1 MLRPVLDLMQTLPVF
16 VYLLP
21 TILFFGVGD
30 APGLVATIVFSIPPA
45 VRLTQ
50 LGINQVDQE
59 TVEASRAFGAS
70 RWETLREVQLPL
82 ALPSIMTGV
91 NQVIMLALSMVV
103 VAGLVGG
110 SGLGGVVVNAVQ
122 GLQIGASIE
131 GRPGRRR
138 HRDLPRPRLR
148 RPRRSGPGHPRLV
161 AASGGTAQ
169 TFRRPNPPR
178 RTSRPCPAPSDHA
191 AIHPERNTMTLT
203 HDGPPR
209 TALAIHQLGG
219 RIGARIDGVRLGGDL
234 PDETV
239 AEIRSALLRHKV
251 VFFRGQHHLDDDG
264 HIAFAEQLG
273 PLTTAH
279 PTVNTGS
286 ARVLQVTANK
296 GMAANAWHTD
306 VTFVD
311 RVPAI
316 SVLRGVDDPAVRRQH
331 RLGQHRDGVRRPA
344 RAAQGAR
351 RRPLGGAHQQ
361 LRLRPAAT
369 RRTSSPTPTTRAT
382 SSSRSC
388 SRPAHPVVRVHPETG
403 ERSLVLGHFV
413 KNFEGLNASESTAL
427 FHLLQN
433 RITKLENTIRWTWQ
447 QGDVAMWDNRA
458 TQHYAVADFD
468 AEPREVRRITVAGD
482 VPVSID
488 GRHSEVIRG
497 DANAY
502 SRLDELIS

>member
-1 MLRPVLDLMQTLPVF
+1 M
-16 VYLLP
+16 
-21 TILFFGVGD
+21 TI
-30 APGLVATIVFSIPPA
+30 
-45 VRLTQ
+45 
-50 LGINQVDQE
+50 
-59 TVEASRAFGAS
+59 
-70 RWETLREVQLPL
+70 
-82 ALPSIMTGV
+82 
-91 NQVIMLALSMVV
+91 
-103 VAGLVGG
+103 
-110 SGLGGVVVNAVQ
+110 
-122 GLQIGASIE
+122 
-131 GRPGRRR
+131 
-138 HRDLPRPRLR
+138 
-148 RPRRSGPGHPRLV
+148 
-161 AASGGTAQ
+161 
-169 TFRRPNPPR
+169 
-178 RTSRPCPAPSDHA
+178 
-191 AIHPERNTMTLT
+191 T

-219 RIGARIDGVRLGGDL
+219 RIGARIDDVRLGGDL

-264 HIAFAEQLG
+264 HIAFAERLG
-273 PLTTAH
+273 QLTTAH

-286 ARVLQVTANK
+286 ARVLRVTANK

-306 VTFVD
+306 VTFVAL
-311 RVPAI
+311 PAPLK
-316 SVLRGVDDPAVRRQH
+316 SLVDGLWAVHTNSYDYAQ
-331 RLGQHRDGVRRPA
+331 RDEENEQPD
-344 RAAQGAR
+344 
-351 RRPLGGAHQQ
+351 AHYTRDEFVSQ
-361 LRLRPAAT
+361 LFET
-369 RRTSSPTPTTRAT
+369 R
-382 SSSRSC
+382 
-388 SRPAHPVVRVHPETG
+388 HPVVRVHPETG

-488 GRHSEVIRG
+488 GRRSEVIRG

-502 SRLDELIS
+502 SRLDELIT